1 MGHFKVLGRIQG
13 VEEFGEGIGV
23 RQVKGWLS
31 GAAMLDAKAEAQ
43 HILTSISLIPKY
55 REVSDLA
62 EG

>member
-1 MGHFKVLGRIQG
+1 MGEEGGRR
-13 VEEFGEGIGV
+13 E
-23 RQVKGWLS
+23 QVKGWLS

>member
-1 MGHFKVLGRIQG
+1 MGEEGGRR
-13 VEEFGEGIGV
+13 E
-23 RQVKGWLS
+23 QVKGWLS

-62 EG
+62 EGKPDGSLPI